1 MDDYHRSGPFTR
13 RVPAM
18 PPPRDKAE
26 EACPLHLDRSQLSN
40 TFIFRV
46 TLNPSVARIDLIPE
60 GGPLPNYNNGKGSHG
75 RILS

>member
-1 MDDYHRSGPFTR
+1 MTTIAVDHLPVEFLRCR
-13 RVPAM
+13 RRAT
-18 PPPRDKAE
+18 KAE